1 MPPLRLTLAD
11 LRLHPDLLRGAADP
25 GAANPQP
32 AADGAG
38 AAGPATAL
46 RGRKGGAKGSRSRFR
61 LTRPEPPESA
71 VMAAVLK
78 YLRLRKDRVAWV
90 ERLNSGAGQLAFAD
104 GARSQWMRFAWR
116 GAPDLLGQL
125 TDGRILCVEVK
136 APSGRLRPDQEAFLN
151 TVRCQGGV
159 AFVARSVDDVKEHL
173 G

>member
-1 MPPLRLTLAD
+1 
-11 LRLHPDLLRGAADP
+11 
-25 GAANPQP
+25 
-32 AADGAG
+32 
-38 AAGPATAL
+38 
-46 RGRKGGAKGSRSRFR
+46 
-61 LTRPEPPESA
+61 
-71 VMAAVLK
+71 MAAVLK

-116 GAPDLLGQL
+116 GAPDLIGQL
-125 TDGRILCVEVK
+125 TDGRILCIETK

-151 TVRCQGGV
+151 VVRCQGGC

>member
-1 MPPLRLTLAD
+1 MSAVRWKETD
-11 LRLHPDLLRGAADP
+11 LRPHQHLLLREADP
-25 GAANPQP
+25 RAAVQEPQSDDPGGDRP
-32 AADGAG
+32 APGV
-38 AAGPATAL
+38 
-46 RGRKGGAKGSRSRFR
+46 RGRPGGQKGRGSRFG
-61 LTRPEPPESA
+61 LKAPEPSEA
-71 VMAAVLK
+71 IVMRAVLK

-151 TVRCQGGV
+151 VVRCQGGV
-159 AFVARSVDDVKEHL
+159 AFVARSVNDCKEFL